1 MKDVF
6 RVSIYFGYHSMYQ
19 LFFIFSA
26 NSSILAWIACIVF
39 ENSTSSFPVGSFNPQ
54 SSLYWH
60 GIIGQFTLHPIVITI
75 STGGISDSNLTT
87 AGIMNTYKSY
97 FRFFHY
103 KLPTFRCFIISSQFF
118 HFFYLQYFSIRY
130 YFSVN
135 H

>member
-97 FRFFHY
+97 FRLHGQSRSLIEAQILPFWLFFLIPY
-103 KLPTFRCFIISSQFF
+103 ILYSLNPVF
-118 HFFYLQYFSIRY
+118 
-130 YFSVN
+130 
-135 H
+135 

>member
-75 STGGISDSNLTT
+75 STGGISDSNLE
-87 AGIMNTYKSY
+87 YCVFPY
-97 FRFFHY
+97 LFD
-103 KLPTFRCFIISSQFF
+103 TFLAVLLFYQQFF